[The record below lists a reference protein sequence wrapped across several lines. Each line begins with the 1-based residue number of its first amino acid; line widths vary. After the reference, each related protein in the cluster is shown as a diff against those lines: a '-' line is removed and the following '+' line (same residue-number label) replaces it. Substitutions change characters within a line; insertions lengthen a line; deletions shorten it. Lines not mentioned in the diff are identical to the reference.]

1 MISDGDDERYETAC
15 RRLAARPVVQH
26 KVKHEQSMAQRGGDP
41 RGAPSVTE
49 FSMYLPYPQAEL
61 VCEFAQTGTS
71 FLHCLWPEEYRTRI
85 KADMSGP

>member
-15 RRLAARPVVQH
+15 CRLAARPVVQQ

-61 VCEFAQTGTS
+61 VNLGKKF
-71 FLHCLWPEEYRTRI
+71 
-85 KADMSGP
+85 